1 MNIPKRHVGGGD
13 ILLPYNSKIKCHR
26 GKHIT
31 CPDSVQG
38 IACLEF
44 PECIDE
50 LIPIVKQ
57 ICQRALNRTC
67 V

>member
-1 MNIPKRHVGGGD
+1 MNIPKRHVWGWHV
-13 ILLPYNSKIKCHR
+13 LFSYNFKIKCHR
-26 GKHIT
+26 EKHIT

-44 PECIDE
+44 PECIGK
-50 LIPIVKQ
+50 LIPIVKR
-57 ICQRALNRTC
+57 IYQRALNRTR